1 MFSRRFGGPLRALA
15 FIIIIIVAAVV
26 ATTGSALAQATSF
39 LSGVVTVNGL
49 AVAGAAVQLNGPT
62 MHRETTTDA
71 RGTFAFG
78 AVPIGRYTVSGVH
91 GPLSAVVDVDVTS
104 SGESVNLV
112 LKTTKTIG
120 RTSATV
126 AARATQVQRAGTDVT
141 LNTETIS
148 RSPAAGSTSGL
159 LLQVPGAARGA
170 NGAVHVNGDHGDINY
185 VIDGVA
191 LPQALNR
198 VIGNEVDASNVGFA
212 EVLEGAY
219 PAQYGERFGA
229 VLNLASKGGTPG
241 PAGVTFD
248 AAGGAFARYEA
259 TLGYHA
265 PVGRGGSLLVASRT
279 GRDGRALD
287 PPSPDAPHD
296 AGSSAN
302 QFVRVTLPYGK
313 SSFANFTLSHSLQ
326 TYQIPADVAAGAPAA
341 QDDVEKQDDVFASLQ
356 FRRAIGD
363 RGTFSFGPSVKRSH
377 IQDFPDPAN
386 DFAAGIARG
395 GSADCSADVTACA
408 LSLFS
413 DRTSIDYRINADYD
427 LRSAAH
433 EVRAGVV
440 YDVTTVAKRYAVAL
454 QANNPFAL
462 APFTVVDAAPNTGHL
477 AEGYLQDSWRM
488 GTRWRLDYGVRADV
502 FAIASPEFASGF
514 AQLSPRVKL
523 TRSFGDAAS
532 MYVYYGRFFT
542 PFSLENV
549 SPSVARVIQPASGNF
564 DLRPQRDSDYEIG
577 GHVALGRG
585 DLGMRVAQKDATDL
599 IDDTQVG
606 TTNLH
611 QDINF
616 ALGRIATQS
625 LAYQRPIARGGRVYG
640 SLAHTYAVVKN
651 CETALLAPCSSGGSQ
666 DWLPADH
673 DEHWDANAGLLINDR
688 HSGWLSA
695 SIEYGSG
702 LTTAPSDR
710 AAGFVNPYCPPDPR
724 TGVGSSACKVPPHVT
739 LDVEKG
745 IALGRGAL
753 ALRVRNVFD
762 DRYFITFAN
771 AQGNH
776 ISRPRSIEL
785 NYRLER

>member
-1 MFSRRFGGPLRALA
+1 MFGHRLSGGALRALA
-15 FIIIIIVAAVV
+15 FIVAAAV
-26 ATTGSALAQATSF
+26 ATTGSAHAQATSF
-39 LSGVVTVNGL
+39 LSGIVTVNGQ
-49 AVAGAAVQLNGPT
+49 AAAGAAVQLNGPT
-62 MHRETTTDA
+62 MHRETITDA
-71 RGTFAFG
+71 RGAFAISG
-78 AVPIGRYTVSGVH
+78 VPPGRYTVSAVSGSL
-91 GPLSAVVDVDVTS
+91 GAVVDVDVTS
-104 SGESVNLV
+104 TGESVNLV
-112 LKTTKTIG
+112 LKPTKTIG
-120 RTSATV
+120 RTAATFTS
-126 AARATQVQRAGTDVT
+126 RATQVQRAGTDVT

-148 RSPAAGSTSGL
+148 RSPAAGSTSAL

-185 VIDGVA
+185 IVDGIA

-229 VLNLASKGGTPG
+229 VLNLASRGGTPG
-241 PAGVTFD
+241 PPGITFD
-248 AAGGAFARYEA
+248 AAGGAFGRYEA

-265 PVGRGGSLLVASRT
+265 PIGRGGSLLLASRT

-287 PPSPDAPHD
+287 PASPDATHD
-296 AGSSAN
+296 AGSDAN
-302 QFVRVTLPYGK
+302 QFVRITLPYGK

-326 TYQIPADVAAGAPAA
+326 TYQIPPDVGAGAPAS
-341 QDDVEKQDDVFASLQ
+341 QDDVEKQDDIFASLQ

-363 RGTFSFGPSVKRSH
+363 RGTFSFGPSIKRSR
-377 IQDFPDPAN
+377 IADLPDPVN

-395 GSADCSADVTACA
+395 GSADCSADVTTCA

-427 LRSAAH
+427 LKSAAH

-440 YDVTTVAKRYAVAL
+440 YDVTTVAKRYAIGL
-454 QANNPFAL
+454 QAFNPFS
-462 APFTVVDAAPNTGHL
+462 PSPYTVIDKAPNTGHL
-477 AEGYLQDSWRM
+477 AEAYLQDSWRM

-502 FAIASPEFASGF
+502 FGIASLEFASGF
-514 AQLSPRVKL
+514 AQLSPRIKL
-523 TRSFGDAAS
+523 TRLLGNTAS
-532 MYVYYGRFFT
+532 IYVYYGRFFT

-549 SPSVARVIQPASGNF
+549 SPSVARIIQPSSGSF
-564 DLRPQRDSDYEIG
+564 DLRPQRDSDYEAG
-577 GHVALGRG
+577 GHVAVGRG
-585 DLGMRVAQKDATDL
+585 DLGVRVAQKNATDL

-625 LAYQRPIARGGRVYG
+625 LAYQLPLQRGGRIYG
-640 SLAHTYAVVKN
+640 SLAHTYAAVKS
-651 CETALLAPCSSGGSQ
+651 CETALLAPCFGGGSQ

-673 DEHWDANAGLLINDR
+673 EEHWDANAGLLINDR
-688 HSGWLSA
+688 HNGWLSA
-695 SIEYGSG
+695 SLEYGSG
-702 LTTAPSDR
+702 LTTAPSVLS
-710 AAGFVNPYCPPDPR
+710 AGFINRYCPPDPR
-724 TGVGSSACKVPPHVT
+724 TGLGSSACKVPPHLT

-745 IALGRGAL
+745 VALGRGSL
-753 ALRVRNVFD
+753 ALRVRNAFN
-762 DRYFITFAN
+762 DRYVVTFAN

-776 ISRPRSIEL
+776 VARPRSVEL

>member
-1 MFSRRFGGPLRALA
+1 MFSQHLGRALRALA
-15 FIIIIIVAAVV
+15 FILAAAV
-26 ATTGSALAQATSF
+26 ATTGFALAQATSY
-39 LSGVVTVNGL
+39 LSGVVTANGQ
-49 AVAGAAVQLNGPT
+49 AVAGAGVQINGPT
-62 MHRETTTDA
+62 LHREAVTDA
-71 RGTFAFG
+71 RGTFAFS
-78 AVPIGRYTVSGVH
+78 AVPLGRYSVSGIN

-104 SGESVNLV
+104 SGASVNLV
-112 LKTTKTIG
+112 LKATKTIG
-120 RTSATV
+120 RTTATV
-126 AARATQVQRAGTDVT
+126 TSRAVVAQRAGTDVT
-141 LNTETIS
+141 LSTATLA
-148 RSPAAGSTSGL
+148 RSPAAGSTSGM

-198 VIGNEVDASNVGFA
+198 VIGNEVDASNVGSA

-229 VLNLASKGGTPG
+229 VLNLASRAGTPG

-265 PVGRGGSLLVASRT
+265 PVGRGGSLLVAART

-341 QDDVEKQDDVFASLQ
+341 QDDVERQDDVFASLQ

-363 RGTFSFGPSVKRSH
+363 RGTFSFGPSVKRSR
-377 IQDFPDPAN
+377 IQDLPDRAN
-386 DFAAGIARG
+386 DFAAGLAAG
-395 GSADCSADVTACA
+395 APANCSADVTTCA

-413 DRTSIDYRINADYD
+413 DRTSVDYRINADYD
-427 LRSAAH
+427 VRSAAH
-433 EVRAGVV
+433 EVRAGIV
-440 YDVTTVAKRYAVAL
+440 YDVTTVAKRYAIAL
-454 QANNPFAL
+454 QPFNPFAL

-488 GTRWRLDYGVRADV
+488 GARWRLDYGVRADV

-523 TRSFGDAAS
+523 TRTLGDAAS
-532 MYVYYGRFFT
+532 VYVYYGRFFT

-549 SPSVARVIQPASGNF
+549 SPSVARIIQPSSGNF

-585 DLGMRVAQKDATDL
+585 DLGVRVAQKNATDV

-616 ALGRIATQS
+616 AQGRIATQS
-625 LAYQRPIARGGRVYG
+625 LAYQRPLARGGRVYG
-640 SLAHTYAVVKN
+640 SLAHTHAVVKD
-651 CETALLAPCSSGGSQ
+651 CETALLAPCSGGGSR

-673 DEHWDANAGLLINDR
+673 EELWDANAGLLINDR
-688 HSGWLSA
+688 HNGWLSA
-695 SIEYGSG
+695 SVEYGSG
-702 LTTAPSDR
+702 LTTAPSDPST
-710 AAGFVNPYCPPDPR
+710 GFVNRFCPPDPR
-724 TGVGSSACKVPPHVT
+724 TGVGSSTCKVPPHLT

-745 IALGRGAL
+745 IAVGRGAL
-753 ALRVRNVFD
+753 ALRVRNLFD

-776 ISRPRSIEL
+776 VARPRAIEL

>member
-1 MFSRRFGGPLRALA
+1 
-15 FIIIIIVAAVV
+15 
-26 ATTGSALAQATSF
+26 
-39 LSGVVTVNGL
+39 
-49 AVAGAAVQLNGPT
+49 
-62 MHRETTTDA
+62 MHREAVTDA
-71 RGTFAFG
+71 RGTFAFS
-78 AVPIGRYTVSGVH
+78 AVPLGRYSVSGVS

-112 LKTTKTIG
+112 LKATKTIG

-126 AARATQVQRAGTDVT
+126 TSRAVVAQRAGTDVT
-141 LNTETIS
+141 LNTETIA
-148 RSPAAGSTSGL
+148 RSPAAGSTSGM

-229 VLNLASKGGTPG
+229 VLNLASRGGTPG

-248 AAGGAFARYEA
+248 AAGGAFGRYEA

-341 QDDVEKQDDVFASLQ
+341 QDDVERQDDVFASLQ

-363 RGTFSFGPSVKRSH
+363 RGTFSFGPSVKRSR
-377 IQDFPDPAN
+377 IQDLPDQPN
-386 DFAAGIARG
+386 DFAAGFAAG
-395 GSADCSADVTACA
+395 APADCSADVTTCA

-413 DRTSIDYRINADYD
+413 DRTSVDYRINADYD

-433 EVRAGVV
+433 EVRAGIV
-440 YDVTTVAKRYAVAL
+440 YDVTTVAKRYAIAL
-454 QANNPFAL
+454 QPFNPFAL

-488 GTRWRLDYGVRADV
+488 GSRWRLDYGVRADV
-502 FAIASPEFASGF
+502 FGIASPEFASGF

-523 TRSFGDAAS
+523 TRTFGDNAS
-532 MYVYYGRFFT
+532 VYVYYGRFFT

-549 SPSVARVIQPASGNF
+549 SPSVARTIQPSSGNF

-577 GHVALGRG
+577 GHVAVGRG
-585 DLGMRVAQKDATDL
+585 DLGVRVAQKNATDL

-616 ALGRIATQS
+616 AQGRIATQS
-625 LAYQRPIARGGRVYG
+625 LAYQRPLGAQRPPVRLARAHVRRGEELRDGAARAVFRRRLARLAARG
-640 SLAHTYAVVKN
+640 
-651 CETALLAPCSSGGSQ
+651 
-666 DWLPADH
+666 
-673 DEHWDANAGLLINDR
+673 
-688 HSGWLSA
+688 
-695 SIEYGSG
+695 
-702 LTTAPSDR
+702 
-710 AAGFVNPYCPPDPR
+710 PR
-724 TGVGSSACKVPPHVT
+724 G
-739 LDVEKG
+739 
-745 IALGRGAL
+745 ALGRERRAADQRPPQRLAVRERRVRQRPHHRAVRSLSGVRQPLLPARSAHRRRFERVQGAAAPHARRGEGDRARARRARAARAQPARRPLLHHVRERAGQPRRATALDRAELPAGAL
-753 ALRVRNVFD
+753 IR
-762 DRYFITFAN
+762 
-771 AQGNH
+771 
-776 ISRPRSIEL
+776 
-785 NYRLER
+785 RLAAASPAARRG

>member
-1 MFSRRFGGPLRALA
+1 MFSRQFGGPLRALA
-15 FIIIIIVAAVV
+15 FILVAAVV
-26 ATTGSALAQATSF
+26 ATTGPALAQATSF
-39 LSGVVTVNGL
+39 LSGVVTANGQ

-62 MHRETTTDA
+62 LHREATTDA
-71 RGTFAFG
+71 RGTFAFS
-78 AVPIGRYTVSGVH
+78 AVPLGRYSVSGVR

-104 SGESVNLV
+104 AGESVNLI
-112 LKTTKTIG
+112 LKATKTIG

-126 AARATQVQRAGTDVT
+126 TSRAVQVQRAGTDVT
-141 LNTETIS
+141 LNTETIA
-148 RSPAAGSTSGL
+148 RSPAAGSTSGM

-229 VLNLASKGGTPG
+229 VLNLASRGGTPG

-248 AAGGAFARYEA
+248 AAGGAFGRYEA

-302 QFVRVTLPYGK
+302 QFFRVTLPYGK

-341 QDDVEKQDDVFASLQ
+341 QDDVERQDDVFASLQ

-363 RGTFSFGPSVKRSH
+363 RGTFSFGPSIKRSH
-377 IQDFPDPAN
+377 IQDLPDPAN
-386 DFAAGIARG
+386 DFTAGSARG
-395 GSADCSADVTACA
+395 GPADCSADVTTCS

-413 DRTSIDYRINADYD
+413 DRTSIDYRVNADYD

-440 YDVTTVAKRYAVAL
+440 YDVTTVAKRYAIGL
-454 QANNPFAL
+454 QALNPFSL
-462 APFTVVDAAPNTGHL
+462 APFTVVDAAPNAGHL

-488 GTRWRLDYGVRADV
+488 GARWRLDYGVRADV
-502 FAIASPEFASGF
+502 FSIASPEFASGF
-514 AQLSPRVKL
+514 SQLSPRVKL
-523 TRSFGDAAS
+523 TRSFGDTAS
-532 MYVYYGRFFT
+532 LYVYYGRFFT

-549 SPSVARVIQPASGNF
+549 SPSVARVIQPSSGTF

-577 GHVALGRG
+577 GHLAMGRG
-585 DLGMRVAQKDATDL
+585 DLGVRVAQKNATDL

-625 LAYQRPIARGGRVYG
+625 LAYQRALVRGGRVYG

-651 CETALLAPCSSGGSQ
+651 CETALLAPCSGAGSR

-673 DEHWDANAGLLINDR
+673 EELWDANAGVLINDR
-688 HSGWLSA
+688 HNGWLSA
-695 SIEYGSG
+695 SVEYGSG
-702 LTTAPSDR
+702 LTTAPSDVS
-710 AAGFVNPYCPPDPR
+710 AGFINPYCPPNPR
-724 TGVGSSACKVPPHVT
+724 TGLGSSACKVPPHLT

-753 ALRVRNVFD
+753 ALRVHNLFN

-771 AQGNH
+771 AQGDH
-776 ISRPRSIEL
+776 VARPRSIEL

>member
-1 MFSRRFGGPLRALA
+1 
-15 FIIIIIVAAVV
+15 
-26 ATTGSALAQATSF
+26 
-39 LSGVVTVNGL
+39 
-49 AVAGAAVQLNGPT
+49 
-62 MHRETTTDA
+62 MHREATTDA
-71 RGTFAFG
+71 RGTFAFS
-78 AVPIGRYTVSGVH
+78 AVPIGRYTVSGVR
-91 GPLSAVVDVDVTS
+91 GPLSAVVDVDVTPA
-104 SGESVNLV
+104 GGSVNLI

-120 RTSATV
+120 RTAATV
-126 AARATQVQRAGTDVT
+126 AAHATQIQRAGTDITV
-141 LNTETIS
+141 NTQTIS

-241 PAGVTFD
+241 PAGLTFD

-265 PVGRGGSLLVASRT
+265 PAGHGGSLLVASRT

-287 PPSPDAPHD
+287 PPSPGAPHD

-363 RGTFSFGPSVKRSH
+363 RGTFSFGPSVKRSR

-395 GSADCSADVTACA
+395 GSADCSTDVTTCA

-413 DRTSIDYRINADYD
+413 DRTSIDYRVNADYD

-440 YDVTTVAKRYAVAL
+440 YGVTTVAKRYAVAL
-454 QANNPFAL
+454 QPNNPFSL

-477 AEGYLQDSWRM
+477 AEGDLQDSWRM
-488 GTRWRLDYGVRADV
+488 GARWRLDYGVRADV
-502 FAIASPEFASGF
+502 FSIASPEFASGF

-523 TRSFGDAAS
+523 TRSFGDTAS

-549 SPSVARVIQPASGNF
+549 APSAARVLQPASGSF

-577 GHVALGRG
+577 GRVALGRG
-585 DLGMRVAQKDATDL
+585 DLGVRIAQKDATDV
-599 IDDTQVG
+599 IDNTQVG

-625 LAYQRPIARGGRVYG
+625 LAYQRPLARGGRVYG

-651 CETALLAPCSSGGSQ
+651 CETALLAPCAGGGSP

-673 DEHWDANAGLLINDR
+673 EEHWDANAGLLINDR
-688 HSGWLSA
+688 HNGWLSA
-695 SIEYGSG
+695 SVEYGSG
-702 LTTAPSDR
+702 LTTAPSDLR
-710 AAGFVNPYCPPDPR
+710 GGFVNRVLPAGFADGRRFERVQSP
-724 TGVGSSACKVPPHVT
+724 AA
-739 LDVEKG
+739 LDARRRKG
-745 IALGRGAL
+745 DCARARR
-753 ALRVRNVFD
+753 ARAARAQRLR
-762 DRYFITFAN
+762 
-771 AQGNH
+771 
-776 ISRPRSIEL
+776 
-785 NYRLER
+785 

>member
-1 MFSRRFGGPLRALA
+1 MFSHRSGGPLRALA
-15 FIIIIIVAAVV
+15 FVIVIAVA

-39 LSGVVTVNGL
+39 LSGVVTANGQ
-49 AVAGAAVQLNGPT
+49 AVAGAAVQVNGPT
-62 MHRETTTDA
+62 LHREAVTDA
-71 RGTFAFG
+71 RGTFAFS
-78 AVPIGRYTVSGVH
+78 AVPLGRYSVSGVS

-104 SGESVNLV
+104 AGESVNLV
-112 LKTTKTIG
+112 LKATKSIG

-126 AARATQVQRAGTDVT
+126 TSHAAQVQRAGTDVT
-141 LNTETIS
+141 LSTATLA
-148 RSPAAGSTSGL
+148 RSPEAGSTSGL

-241 PAGVTFD
+241 PPGVTFD
-248 AAGGAFARYEA
+248 AAGGAFGRYEA

-302 QFVRVTLPYGK
+302 QFVRMTLPYGK

-341 QDDVEKQDDVFASLQ
+341 QDDVERQDDVFASLQ

-363 RGTFSFGPSVKRSH
+363 RGTFSFGPSVKRSR
-377 IQDFPDPAN
+377 IQDLPDPAN
-386 DFAAGIARG
+386 DYAAGLARG
-395 GSADCSADVTACA
+395 NPADCSADVTTCS

-440 YDVTTVAKRYAVAL
+440 YDVTTVAKRYAIGL
-454 QANNPFAL
+454 QANNPFSL
-462 APFTVVDAAPNTGHL
+462 APFTVADTSPNTGHL
-477 AEGYLQDSWRM
+477 AEGYLQDTWRM

-502 FAIASPEFASGF
+502 FTIASPEFASGF
-514 AQLSPRVKL
+514 SQLSPRVKL
-523 TRSFGDAAS
+523 TRLFGDAAS
-532 MYVYYGRFFT
+532 VYVYYGRFFT

-549 SPSVARVIQPASGNF
+549 APSVARVIQPASGSF

-577 GHVALGRG
+577 GHVAVGRG
-585 DLGMRVAQKDATDL
+585 DLGARVAQKNAADL

-625 LAYQRPIARGGRVYG
+625 LAYQRPLVRGGRVYG

-651 CETALLAPCSSGGSQ
+651 CETALLAPCAGGGSP

-673 DEHWDANAGLLINDR
+673 EEHWDANAGLLINDR
-688 HSGWLSA
+688 HNGWFSA
-695 SIEYGSG
+695 SAEYGSG
-702 LTTAPSDR
+702 LTTAPSDLG
-710 AAGFVNPYCPPDPR
+710 AGFVNRFCPPDPR
-724 TGVGSSACKVPPHVT
+724 TGLGSTACKVPPHLT

-753 ALRVRNVFD
+753 ALRVHNLLD

-771 AQGNH
+771 AQGDH
-776 ISRPRSIEL
+776 VARPRSIEL

>member
-1 MFSRRFGGPLRALA
+1 MFSHRLGGALRALA
-15 FIIIIIVAAVV
+15 FILAAAV
-26 ATTGSALAQATSF
+26 ATSGPAFAQATSF
-39 LSGVVTVNGL
+39 LSGVVTANGQ

-62 MHRETTTDA
+62 MHREATTDA
-71 RGTFAFG
+71 RGAFAFS
-78 AVPIGRYTVSGVH
+78 AVPLGRYTVSGVS
-91 GPLSAVVDVDVTS
+91 GSLSAVVDVDVTS
-104 SGESVNLV
+104 TGESVNLI

-120 RTSATV
+120 RTSVTV
-126 AARATQVQRAGTDVT
+126 ASRATQVQRAGTDVT

-170 NGAVHVNGDHGDINY
+170 NGVVHVNGDHGDINY
-185 VIDGVA
+185 IVDGVA

-229 VLNLASKGGTPG
+229 VLNLASRGGTPG
-241 PAGVTFD
+241 PPGVTFD
-248 AAGGAFARYEA
+248 AAAGAFGRYEA

-265 PVGRGGSLLVASRT
+265 PVGRGGSMLVASRT

-287 PPSPDAPHD
+287 PASPQAPHD
-296 AGSSAN
+296 AGSTAN
-302 QFVRVTLPYGK
+302 QFVRITLPYGN

-326 TYQIPADVAAGAPAA
+326 TYQIPPDVAAGAPAK
-341 QDDVEKQDDVFASLQ
+341 QDDVERQDDLFASLQ

-363 RGTFSFGPSVKRSH
+363 RGTFSFGPSLKRSR
-377 IQDFPDPAN
+377 IQDLPDPAN

-395 GSADCSADVTACA
+395 GAADCSGDVAACS

-413 DRTSIDYRINADYD
+413 DRTSIDYRLNADYD
-427 LRSAAH
+427 LKSAAH

-440 YDVTTVAKRYAVAL
+440 YDVTTVAKRYAIAL
-454 QANNPFAL
+454 QASNPYSL
-462 APFTVVDAAPNTGHL
+462 ASFTVVDTAPNTGHL
-477 AEGYLQDSWRM
+477 AEAYLQDSWRM

-502 FAIASPEFASGF
+502 FHIASAEFASGF

-523 TRSFGDAAS
+523 TRSFGDRAS
-532 MYVYYGRFFT
+532 IYAYYGRFFT

-549 SPSVARVIQPASGNF
+549 APSVARVIQPASGSF

-577 GHVALGRG
+577 GHVGVGGG
-585 DLGMRVAQKDATDL
+585 DLGVRIAQKNAADL

-616 ALGRIATQS
+616 GLGRIATQS
-625 LAYQRPIARGGRVYG
+625 LAYQRPLEHGGRVYG

-651 CETALLAPCSSGGSQ
+651 CETALLAPCFGGGSR
-666 DWLPADH
+666 DWQPADH
-673 DEHWDANAGLLINDR
+673 EERWDANAGLLINDR
-688 HSGWLSA
+688 HNGWFSA
-695 SIEYGSG
+695 SVEYGSG
-702 LTTAPSDR
+702 LTTAPSDVR
-710 AAGFVNPYCPPDPR
+710 AGFLNPYCPPDPR
-724 TGVGSSACKVPPHVT
+724 TGLGTSACKVPPHIT

-745 IALGRGAL
+745 VALGRGAL
-753 ALRVRNVFD
+753 ALRVRNLLN
-762 DRYFITFAN
+762 DRYFVTFAN

-776 ISRPRSIEL
+776 VARPRSIEL

>member
-1 MFSRRFGGPLRALA
+1 MFGHRLGGALRALA
-15 FIIIIIVAAVV
+15 FVLAVAV
-26 ATTGSALAQATSF
+26 ATTGSALAQATSY
-39 LSGVVTVNGL
+39 LSGAVTANGQ

-62 MHRETTTDA
+62 LHREAVTDA
-71 RGTFAFG
+71 RGTFAFS
-78 AVPIGRYTVSGVH
+78 AVPLGRYSVSGVS

-104 SGESVNLV
+104 SGESVNLI
-112 LKTTKTIG
+112 LKATKTIG

-126 AARATQVQRAGTDVT
+126 TSRAVVAQRAGTDVT
-141 LNTETIS
+141 LNTETIA
-148 RSPAAGSTSGL
+148 RSPAAGSTSGM

-185 VIDGVA
+185 VVDGVA

-229 VLNLASKGGTPG
+229 VLNLASRGGTPG

-248 AAGGAFARYEA
+248 AAGGAFGRYEA

-341 QDDVEKQDDVFASLQ
+341 QDDVERQDDVFASLQ

-363 RGTFSFGPSVKRSH
+363 RGTFSFGPSIKRSR
-377 IQDFPDPAN
+377 IQDLPDQSN
-386 DFAAGIARG
+386 DFAAGFAAG
-395 GSADCSADVTACA
+395 APANCSADVTSCA

-413 DRTSIDYRINADYD
+413 DRTSVDYRINADYD

-433 EVRAGVV
+433 EVRTGIV
-440 YDVTTVAKRYAVAL
+440 YDVSTVAKRYAIAL
-454 QANNPFAL
+454 QPFNPFAT
-462 APFTVVDAAPNTGHL
+462 APFTVVDAAPNSGHL

-488 GTRWRLDYGVRADV
+488 GSRWRLDYGVRADV
-502 FAIASPEFASGF
+502 FEIASPEFASGF
-514 AQLSPRVKL
+514 SQLSPRVKL
-523 TRSFGDAAS
+523 TRTLGENAS
-532 MYVYYGRFFT
+532 VYAYYGRFFT

-549 SPSVARVIQPASGNF
+549 SPSVARMIQPSSGSF

-577 GHVALGRG
+577 GHVALGHG
-585 DLGMRVAQKDATDL
+585 DLGVRIAQKNATDL

-625 LAYQRPIARGGRVYG
+625 LAYQRPLARNGRVYG
-640 SLAHTYAVVKN
+640 SLAHTYAVVKD
-651 CETALLAPCSSGGSQ
+651 CETALLAPCSGGTSQ

-673 DEHWDANAGLLINDR
+673 EEHWDANAGLLANDR
-688 HSGWLSA
+688 HNGWLSA
-695 SIEYGSG
+695 SVEYGSG

-710 AAGFVNPYCPPDPR
+710 SGGFVNRFCPPDPR
-724 TGVGSSACKVPPHVT
+724 TGVGSSACKVPPHLT

-745 IALGRGAL
+745 VALGRGAL
-753 ALRVRNVFD
+753 ALRVQNLLN

-771 AQGNH
+771 AQGDH
-776 ISRPRSIEL
+776 VARPRSIEL

>member
-1 MFSRRFGGPLRALA
+1 MFSQHLGRALRALA
-15 FIIIIIVAAVV
+15 FILAAAV
-26 ATTGSALAQATSF
+26 ATTGFALAQATSY
-39 LSGVVTVNGL
+39 LSGVVTANGQ
-49 AVAGAAVQLNGPT
+49 AVAGAGVQINGPT
-62 MHRETTTDA
+62 LHREAVTDA
-71 RGTFAFG
+71 RGTFAFS
-78 AVPIGRYTVSGVH
+78 AVPLGRYSVSGIN

-104 SGESVNLV
+104 SGASVNLV
-112 LKTTKTIG
+112 LKATKTIG
-120 RTSATV
+120 RTTATV
-126 AARATQVQRAGTDVT
+126 TSRAVVAQRAGTDVT
-141 LNTETIS
+141 LSTATLA
-148 RSPAAGSTSGL
+148 RSPAAGSTSGM

-198 VIGNEVDASNVGFA
+198 VIGNEVDASNVGSA

-229 VLNLASKGGTPG
+229 VLNLASRAGTPG

-265 PVGRGGSLLVASRT
+265 PVGRGGSLLVAART

-287 PPSPDAPHD
+287 PPSPDAPHA

-341 QDDVEKQDDVFASLQ
+341 QDDVERQDDVFASLQ

-363 RGTFSFGPSVKRSH
+363 RGTFSFGPSVKRSR
-377 IQDFPDPAN
+377 IQDLPDRAN
-386 DFAAGIARG
+386 DFAAGLAAG
-395 GSADCSADVTACA
+395 APANCSADVTTCA

-413 DRTSIDYRINADYD
+413 DRTSVDYRINADYD
-427 LRSAAH
+427 VRSAAH
-433 EVRAGVV
+433 EVRAGIV
-440 YDVTTVAKRYAVAL
+440 YDVTTVAKRYAIAL
-454 QANNPFAL
+454 QPFNPFAL

-488 GTRWRLDYGVRADV
+488 GARWRLDYGVPADV

-523 TRSFGDAAS
+523 TRTLGDAAS
-532 MYVYYGRFFT
+532 VYVYYGRFFT

-549 SPSVARVIQPASGNF
+549 SPSVARIIQPSSGNF

-585 DLGMRVAQKDATDL
+585 DLGVRVAQKNATDV

-616 ALGRIATQS
+616 AQGRIATQS
-625 LAYQRPIARGGRVYG
+625 LAYQRPLARGGRVYG
-640 SLAHTYAVVKN
+640 SLAHTHAVVKD
-651 CETALLAPCSSGGSQ
+651 CETALLAPCSGGGSR

-673 DEHWDANAGLLINDR
+673 EELWDANAGLLINDR
-688 HSGWLSA
+688 HNGWLSA
-695 SIEYGSG
+695 SVEYGSG
-702 LTTAPSDR
+702 LTTAPSDPST
-710 AAGFVNPYCPPDPR
+710 GFVNRFCPPDPR
-724 TGVGSSACKVPPHVT
+724 TGVGSSTCKVPPHLT

-745 IALGRGAL
+745 IAVGRGAL
-753 ALRVRNVFD
+753 ALRVRNLFD

-776 ISRPRSIEL
+776 VARPRAIEL

>member
-1 MFSRRFGGPLRALA
+1 MFSRQFGGPLRALA
-15 FIIIIIVAAVV
+15 FIVIAAVV
-26 ATTGSALAQATSF
+26 STTGSALAQATSF
-39 LSGVVTVNGL
+39 LSGVVTANGQ

-62 MHRETTTDA
+62 MHREAVTDA
-71 RGTFAFG
+71 RGTFAFS
-78 AVPIGRYTVSGVH
+78 AVPLGRYTVSGVR
-91 GPLSAVVDVDVTS
+91 GSLSAVVDVDVTS
-104 SGESVNLV
+104 AGESVNLV

-126 AARATQVQRAGTDVT
+126 TSHAAQVQRAGTDVT

-148 RSPAAGSTSGL
+148 RSPAAGNTSSL

-241 PAGVTFD
+241 PAGITFD

-265 PVGRGGSLLVASRT
+265 PVGHGGSLLIASRT

-341 QDDVEKQDDVFASLQ
+341 QDDVERQDDVFASLQ

-377 IQDFPDPAN
+377 IRDLPDPAN
-386 DFAAGIARG
+386 DFAAGRATG
-395 GSADCSADVTACA
+395 APADCSADVTTCA

-433 EVRAGVV
+433 DVRAGIV
-440 YDVTTVAKRYAVAL
+440 YDVTTVAKRYAIGL
-454 QANNPFAL
+454 QAGNPFSL
-462 APFTVVDAAPNTGHL
+462 APFTVVDASPNTGRL
-477 AEGYLQDSWRM
+477 IEGYLQDTWRM

-502 FAIASPEFASGF
+502 FEIASPEFASGF

-532 MYVYYGRFFT
+532 VYVYYGRFFT

-549 SPSVARVIQPASGNF
+549 SPSAARVIQPTSGNF

-577 GHVALGRG
+577 GHVAVGRG
-585 DLGMRVAQKDATDL
+585 DLGVRVAQKNATDL
-599 IDDTQVG
+599 
-606 TTNLH
+606 
-611 QDINF
+611 
-616 ALGRIATQS
+616 
-625 LAYQRPIARGGRVYG
+625 
-640 SLAHTYAVVKN
+640 
-651 CETALLAPCSSGGSQ
+651 
-666 DWLPADH
+666 
-673 DEHWDANAGLLINDR
+673 
-688 HSGWLSA
+688 
-695 SIEYGSG
+695 
-702 LTTAPSDR
+702 
-710 AAGFVNPYCPPDPR
+710 
-724 TGVGSSACKVPPHVT
+724 
-739 LDVEKG
+739 
-745 IALGRGAL
+745 
-753 ALRVRNVFD
+753 
-762 DRYFITFAN
+762 
-771 AQGNH
+771 
-776 ISRPRSIEL
+776 
-785 NYRLER
+785 